1 MTRTTKI
8 IAVAVAAC
16 ALVAGA
22 IATAG
27 YIAAQEPDAP
37 KRERA
42 DAFIGKVAA
51 NLGVSPDALRQAI
64 KDAETQT
71 VDEAI
76 GAGRL
81 TPEEGAKIK
90 ERIASSEGLGFGALH
105 RRHDKMRHERGGGI
119 RGNIIGTAAEAIG
132 VSKEEL
138 GAELRA
144 GKSIAEVASEH
155 GVGLDAVKAAIV
167 DATKTKLDAAVAAGK
182 IDQANA
188 DERLQK
194 LADKLDELLNKK
206 KQPGG

>member
-8 IAVAVAAC
+8 IALAVAAC

-22 IATAG
+22 IATAS
-27 YIAAQEPDAP
+27 YISAQEPDAP

-42 DAFIGKVAA
+42 DAFIAKVAA

-76 GAGRL
+76 AAGRL
-81 TPEEGAKIK
+81 TPEQGAKIK
-90 ERIASSEGLGFGALH
+90 ERIASSDGLGFGALQ
-105 RRHDKMRHERGGGI
+105 RRHDRKHDRGGLI
-119 RGNIIGTAAEAIG
+119 RGNVIGIAAGAIG
-132 VSKEEL
+132 VSKEDL
-138 GAELRA
+138 GTELRA

-155 GVGLDAVKAAIV
+155 GVSLDTVKAAIV
-167 DATKTKLDAAVAAGK
+167 NDAKKKLDAAVAAGR
-182 IDQANA
+182 IDQPAA

-194 LADKLDELLNKK
+194 LTAGLDALLNKK
-206 KQPGG
+206 KTPGG